1 MGDVSL
7 SGARRGD
14 GKDMESSCFRARGS
28 ATRACAGSTQR
39 KLSFPDRETQSA
51 MKLARPRANVLA
63 LTLTAQELAA
73 LFAAAR
79 MALDA
84 LRADPQA
91 PRQAIATLERIVHDY
106 DRAIERLDGDGRR

>member
-1 MGDVSL
+1 
-7 SGARRGD
+7 
-14 GKDMESSCFRARGS
+14 
-28 ATRACAGSTQR
+28 
-39 KLSFPDRETQSA
+39 
-51 MKLARPRANVLA
+51 
-63 LTLTAQELAA
+63 
-73 LFAAAR
+73 